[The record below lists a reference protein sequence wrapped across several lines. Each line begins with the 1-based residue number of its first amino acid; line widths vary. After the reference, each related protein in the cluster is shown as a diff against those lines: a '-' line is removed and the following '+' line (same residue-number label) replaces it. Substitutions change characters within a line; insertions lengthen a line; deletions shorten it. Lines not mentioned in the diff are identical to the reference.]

1 MEEEEGRR
9 EGSWWW
15 ILKRWLSHL
24 SLKERWGITL
34 LCLLWR
40 DRLLYS
46 DDSFYDQKP
55 AEFDAFHDHTPT
67 DFDAFSAQKL
77 ADDALL
83 IPATTDQT
91 ITAASVST
99 AVSDRSTV
107 EQNAGTSHHLTA
119 TLVDQDAVVMDT
131 SSTEHSDL
139 TPTTAV
145 EGHMDTESQTTDPI
159 SLTDPTTAEL
169 GTSALSNTVEPLS
182 DANTTA
188 GLVADL
194 HDSAIDPLLEASSA
208 FEQGPLDTGS
218 RVREEHFE
226 APNGDSPQDDVIITS
241 SQGPNEESTGT
252 LDENRPL
259 TPPPPYSG
267 SLTPST
273 PAIEILTPSST
284 KSPSR
289 ASRDIKGEPLAL
301 DQLERGSDIGD
312 GMPRATLR
320 PRGDSRA
327 SSTAAVAGNQTTTGK
342 AKSGKAS
349 GSVRKSN
356 LKEKAAAKKGAT
368 KRRDKASSSKK
379 GAKKVVID
387 DTISEMSYQPDTDL
401 SSSKAIKKAFSELYT
416 VTVEPLN
423 NVTFGTSYSVHY
435 REVPFFGGYK
445 CVSTIGK

>member
-1 MEEEEGRR
+1 MVDTQALVIPPLFEGTLGDYPTLPTVERPTA
-9 EGSWWW
+9 SDAAF
-15 ILKRWLSHL
+15 SH
-24 SLKERWGITL
+24 
-34 LCLLWR
+34 
-40 DRLLYS
+40 
-46 DDSFYDQKP
+46 QKP
-55 AEFDAFHDHTPT
+55 AEFGAFHDHKPT
-67 DFDAFSAQKL
+67 DFAAFSAQKL
-77 ADDALL
+77 AGDALL
-83 IPATTDQT
+83 IPATTDQNT
-91 ITAASVST
+91 TAASVST

-119 TLVDQDAVVMDT
+119 KLVDQDAIVMDT
-131 SSTEHSDL
+131 SITEHSDL

-188 GLVADL
+188 GLDADL
-194 HDSAIDPLLEASSA
+194 HSAIDPLLEASSA
-208 FEQGPLDTGS
+208 FEQGPLDTAS

-241 SQGPNEESTGT
+241 SQCPNEESTGT

-259 TPPPPYSG
+259 TPPPPHSG
-267 SLTPST
+267 SVTPST

-289 ASRDIKGEPLAL
+289 ASRDIKGEPLSL
-301 DQLERGSDIGD
+301 DQLERGTDIGD

-342 AKSGKAS
+342 AKSGKAI

-356 LKEKAAAKKGAT
+356 LKEKAAAKK
-368 KRRDKASSSKK
+368 RS
-379 GAKKVVID
+379 
-387 DTISEMSYQPDTDL
+387 Q
-401 SSSKAIKKAFSELYT
+401 
-416 VTVEPLN
+416 
-423 NVTFGTSYSVHY
+423 
-435 REVPFFGGYK
+435 
-445 CVSTIGK
+445 